1 MGYSIQHLRIDKK
14 HILTL
19 IDEQTTLPSLFVAIY
34 SIRKLSLL
42 RFRTQEKELFTLKY
56 FFEFWENKFSKTF
69 DFSFRESNYDI
80 ANCISELDGFYHH
93 LSNKKHLRSTK
104 NIVSIQ
110 NSSFESCRS
119 NAEHLRTISKF
130 FQYLNQRYMNQ
141 SFQRID
147 QYELCKS
154 RDWNERCIKS
164 IVRNFCK
171 VQPSGMKHNPTYRS
185 LTKEQLLCLDEML
198 LPSSPLIS
206 ESVPKENA
214 SVYKNKLNP
223 FASLFLQFRTYI
235 IHRLMFNYGL
245 RIGEVLL
252 LTVESLGASKPN
264 HLGEIRYI
272 LSVNNLP
279 SHINDP
285 RKEPITIKNRFS
297 LREILLDEKDY
308 YHIKYYINELRNPLF
323 IKTDKSIEN
332 DSQLLFI
339 TNRGSCG
346 PITYDTVQKY
356 YAKIDLHYNSLYSDR
371 DFYTLMPKITPH
383 VGRHSWAYI
392 TLEYI
397 YNNLFNEE
405 VILKRQYGINSRLN
419 GLLDAASEQLRNLG
433 GWSLN
438 SKMPYRYA
446 KRFLSELAN
455 KNNLLRIKNNKEQT
469 SSIITPTVDN
479 KYDPFL

>member
-1 MGYSIQHLRIDKK
+1 
-14 HILTL
+14 
-19 IDEQTTLPSLFVAIY
+19 
-34 SIRKLSLL
+34 
-42 RFRTQEKELFTLKY
+42 
-56 FFEFWENKFSKTF
+56 
-69 DFSFRESNYDI
+69 
-80 ANCISELDGFYHH
+80 
-93 LSNKKHLRSTK
+93 
-104 NIVSIQ
+104 
-110 NSSFESCRS
+110 
-119 NAEHLRTISKF
+119 
-130 FQYLNQRYMNQ
+130 
-141 SFQRID
+141 
-147 QYELCKS
+147 
-154 RDWNERCIKS
+154 
-164 IVRNFCK
+164 
-171 VQPSGMKHNPTYRS
+171 MKHNPTYRS
-185 LTKEQLLCLDEML
+185 LTKGQLLCLDEML

-206 ESVPKENA
+206 ESVPKENV

-252 LTVESLGASKPN
+252 LTVESLGASNPN

-279 SHINDP
+279 SHIEDP

-323 IKTDKSIEN
+323 INTDKAIEN
-332 DSQLLFI
+332 DSLLLFV
-339 TNRGSCG
+339 TNRGSYG

-356 YAKIDLHYNSLYSDR
+356 YAKINSHYNSLYSDR
-371 DFYTLMPKITPH
+371 DFHTLMPKITPH

-397 YNNLFNEE
+397 YNKLFDEE
-405 VILKRQYGINSRLN
+405 VILKQQYGINSRLN